1 MGKLTNSIYLPNAVK
16 SISIALILFLTFIF
30 ECNSKKDKNTMLFY
44 NGNILTLTDVNMPEA
59 ILVQD
64 GKIIGVGNMSSL
76 LTRTSNE
83 LEMIDL
89 KGKTLLPGF
98 IATHTHPDL
107 SAYLF
112 SFVDLSGFKHS
123 DPKEV
128 WAELKT
134 AVANAKE
141 GQWIFC
147 KGFDPILVPGLKSPH
162 IDQLDAIAPK
172 NPVVILAQSM
182 HSAWANSKAFEEVG
196 ITAKTPRPSESSYF
210 EIDAKGNLTGFIS
223 EVEAMNPFTSKA
235 LGQIDYKKNMV
246 GVLNEYAS
254 HGITSIATAGLF
266 GENDRPLTLL
276 RYLSSENPSL
286 FLKSLG
292 LIGALPKRENFVRN
306 FVYLK
311 ADSPFPI
318 PEAPERTDPKFQI
331 IGIKLWYDGSPYTG
345 SMYLYEP
352 YLASQLMQEGLGI
365 QRGTYGNSVISRDIF
380 KERLKTYHKK
390 GFQLAI
396 HSQGDRATQEVTD
409 DIAKT
414 LNEFPRQDHRHRLE
428 HCLLLPISLT
438 EDIRKLGITLSF
450 HINHLYYYGDALR
463 DEILG
468 PNRANIMLPIRSAEK
483 SGIRFTLHADQP
495 MYSEDPLSLMETSI
509 SRKTRNGNS
518 LGFNEHI
525 NRISALKAL
534 TIEAAWQLGME
545 KQMGSIEPGKF
556 ADLIILSENPLEN
569 KVDDLRKIKIL
580 ATYIGGKLA
589 FERNHSPNLDL
600 NQ

>member
-1 MGKLTNSIYLPNAVK
+1 MGKYTNRIYLAKTIK
-16 SISIALILFLTFIF
+16 SISLVSILFFTIIF
-30 ECNSKKDKNTMLFY
+30 ECNSKEDKDTMMFY
-44 NGNILTLTDVNMPEA
+44 NGNIITMSDVNMPEA

-64 GKIIGVGNMSSL
+64 GKIIGVGNKNDL
-76 LTRTSNE
+76 QTQTSNE
-83 LEMIDL
+83 LKLIDL
-89 KGKTLLPGF
+89 QGKTMLPGF
-98 IATHTHPDL
+98 IAAHTHPDL

-112 SFVDLSGFKHS
+112 SFVDLSGFKHNNS
-123 DPKEV
+123 KEV

-141 GQWIFC
+141 GEWIFC

-162 IDQLDAIAPK
+162 IKELDAIAPN

-182 HSAWANSKAFEEVG
+182 HSAWANSMAFEAVG
-196 ITAKTPRPSESSYF
+196 ISAKTPRPSDGSYY
-210 EIDAKGNLTGFIS
+210 EVDSEGSITGFIS
-223 EVEAMNPFTSKA
+223 EVEAMKPFTSKA
-235 LGQIDYKKNMV
+235 LGLIDYKKNMV

-292 LIGALPKRENFVRN
+292 FIGILPKRETFVRN

-311 ADSPFPI
+311 ADSPYPI
-318 PEAPERTDPKFQI
+318 PETPERTDSKFQI

-345 SMYLYEP
+345 SMYLNEP
-352 YLASQLMQEGLGI
+352 YLASELMQEGLGLP
-365 QRGTYGNSVISRDIF
+365 RETFGSPVISRDIF
-380 KERLKTYHKK
+380 KERLKTFHKK

-396 HSQGDRATQEVTD
+396 HSQGDLAIQEVTE

-414 LNEFPRQDHRHRLE
+414 LKEFPRNDHRHRLE
-428 HCLLLPISLT
+428 HCLLLPTSLT

-463 DEILG
+463 DDILG
-468 PNRANIMLPIRSAEK
+468 PNRANNMLPIASAEK

-509 SRKTRNGNS
+509 FRKTRKGNLIGLS
-518 LGFNEHI
+518 E
-525 NRISALKAL
+525 RIHRTSALKAL
-534 TIEAAWQLGME
+534 TVEAAWQLGME
-545 KQMGSIEPGKF
+545 KEMGSIEPGKF
-556 ADLIILSENPLEN
+556 ADLIILGENPLDP

-589 FERNHSPNLDL
+589 YEQKL
-600 NQ
+600 